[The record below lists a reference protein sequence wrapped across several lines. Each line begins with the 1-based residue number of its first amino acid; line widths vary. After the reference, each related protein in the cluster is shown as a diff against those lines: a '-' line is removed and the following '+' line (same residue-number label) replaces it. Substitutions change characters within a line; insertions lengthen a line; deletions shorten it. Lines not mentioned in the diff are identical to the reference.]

1 MAPAVDECASD
12 GRHSTIQ
19 ALARLV
25 RLGQVRGRVLEE
37 EVPEEGLRVAA
48 VGLEEEADVV
58 EGARRTQCHL

>member
-37 EVPEEGLRVAA
+37 EVPEEGLRVA
-48 VGLEEEADVV
+48 VRLEEETDVV